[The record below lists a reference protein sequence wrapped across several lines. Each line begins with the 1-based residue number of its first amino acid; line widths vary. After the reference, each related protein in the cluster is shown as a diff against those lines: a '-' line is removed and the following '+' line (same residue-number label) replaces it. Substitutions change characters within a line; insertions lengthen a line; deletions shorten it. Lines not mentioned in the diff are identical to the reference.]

1 MTDRHSVRFRLIG
14 IVFAIV
20 GLAIIFQMVRIQNM
34 PASKVIL
41 DIAKDYMGVN
51 QIVYP
56 DRGNIYDANGDLL
69 AGNEIIY
76 EVGIDLPSVRQ
87 PETLAKVAADV
98 LKLDYAQTLQF
109 ASINANAPD
118 SPQYITL
125 EGFATKDEIRQLEI
139 INQDYKTRD
148 LAKGEIRP
156 RLDGLIWTPHNK
168 RSYPEGDLASNILGF
183 YSYLDRSK
191 GTGFFGVE
199 ENYNELLAGTPKAVY
214 TEFDPQKVQNLLEV
228 PPGASMVLTINKE
241 IQAMVENQ
249 LAEALRWSKA
259 KSGTILVYNPKNGEV
274 ISMATTPRLDPN
286 KYWTYASVFPG
297 TTPFNRAI
305 SQTYESGSVFKV
317 ITMAAALDAGAVT
330 PETTYVDNGGY
341 DIGGYTIT
349 NWDYGAWGLQD
360 MTGCMQHS
368 LNVCLTWIAVQLG
381 ADRFY
386 DYIKAFGFD
395 RNTGVDLAGEQHW
408 PIKVPGDNQWYEVD
422 LATNS
427 FGQGIS
433 VTPIQMA
440 MAIGAVANNG
450 KMYAPHVV
458 KSLIVDGK
466 QVDIKPVLVGNP
478 IKPET
483 AHTLTRMLVNSLE
496 NEASDAL
503 VSGYALAG
511 KTGTGSIPT
520 EFGYTSSE
528 TNASFV
534 GWGPADDPQFLVYIW
549 LERPEISQWASVVAA
564 PVFSDIV
571 SKLVVLMGIPPD
583 EIRIQ
588 NQKMSSASSLGE

>member
-1 MTDRHSVRFRLIG
+1 MERKVGRYKFIGVFFSLI
-14 IVFAIV
+14 
-20 GLAIIFQMVRIQNM
+20 GLAIVLQMVRIQNM
-34 PASKVIL
+34 SASKAIL
-41 DIAKDYMGVN
+41 DVAQNYMGVN
-51 QIVYP
+51 QVIYP
-56 DRGNIYDANGDLL
+56 DRGNIYDVNGDLL

-87 PETLAKVAADV
+87 PETIAKVAADV
-98 LKLDYAQTLQF
+98 LKLDYGKTLQY
-109 ASINANAPD
+109 ASIDPNAKD

-125 EGFATKDEIRQLEI
+125 SGFATKDDIRQLEI
-139 INQDYKTRD
+139 IEQDYKTRD

-156 RLDGLIWTPHNK
+156 RLEGLMWTPHNK

-183 YSYLDRSK
+183 YSYLDRTK
-191 GTGFFGVE
+191 GSGFFGVE
-199 ENYNELLAGTPKAVY
+199 ENYNQLLAGTSKAVY

-228 PPGASMVLTINKE
+228 PPGADLVLTINKE
-241 IQAMVENQ
+241 IQAMVEIQ
-249 LAEALRWSKA
+249 LDDAIRWSEA
-259 KSGTILVYNPKNGEV
+259 KSGTILVYNPKNGE
-274 ISMATTPRLDPN
+274 IIAMATTPRLDPN
-286 KYWTYASVFPG
+286 QYWNYASVFPG

-317 ITMAAALDAGAVT
+317 ITMASALDAGAVT
-330 PETTYVDNGGY
+330 PQTTFMDTGGY
-341 DIGGYTIT
+341 DIGGYTIS

-360 MTGCMQHS
+360 MTGCLQHS

-395 RNTGVDLAGEQHW
+395 RNTGIDLAGEQHW
-408 PIKVPGDNQWYEVD
+408 PLKLPGDNQWYEVD

-440 MAIGAVANNG
+440 MAIGAVANEG
-450 KMYAPHVV
+450 KMYAPHLV
-458 KSLIVDGK
+458 KSLMIDGK
-466 QVDIKPVLVGNP
+466 QMDIKPVLVGNP
-478 IKPET
+478 IKAET
-483 AHTLTRMLVNSLE
+483 ARTLTDMLVISLQ

-503 VSGYALAG
+503 VEGYALAG

-520 EFGYTSSE
+520 EFGYTLSE

-534 GWGPADDPQFLVYIW
+534 GWGPADNPQFLVYVW
-549 LERPEISQWASVVAA
+549 LERPGISQWASLVAA
-564 PVFSDIV
+564 PVFSKIV
-571 SKLVVLMGIPPD
+571 SNLVVLMGIPPD
-583 EIRIQ
+583 AIRAQIHGQ
-588 NQKMSSASSLGE
+588 NSASSLGE